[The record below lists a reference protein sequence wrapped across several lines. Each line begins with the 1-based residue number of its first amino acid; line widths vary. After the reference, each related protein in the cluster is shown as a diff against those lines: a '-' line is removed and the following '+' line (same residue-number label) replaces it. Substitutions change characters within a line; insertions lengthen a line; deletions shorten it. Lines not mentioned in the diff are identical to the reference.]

1 MSLAGIVALFAY
13 AMLATAAQAA
23 SLSVTVVGA
32 QAADPRWQ
40 AVEEAVEFWNGQF
53 AELGATLRLGPIA
66 RRVQSVPDDALLQI
80 SLSHAEAGHRGAVA
94 PGFPGELAPLPGDI
108 IIALSTLDFVSFGER
123 WSASRK
129 GLVGLSRPDLPPR
142 SLPNVL
148 RNLVAHELGHVL
160 GLGHNSDPAMLMCG
174 RPAPCRPGL
183 FASNTKRFFPLTE
196 AEKTSLRAR

>member
-1 MSLAGIVALFAY
+1 MIGVFCY
-13 AMLATAAQAA
+13 AMLTVAGHAA

-32 QAADPRWQ
+32 QTADPRWQ

-66 RRVQSVPDDALLQI
+66 RRVQPVPDDALLQI
-80 SLSHAEAGHRGAVA
+80 SLSHAEAGHRGAA
-94 PGFPGELAPLPGDI
+94 LPGFPSELSSLPGDI
-108 IIALSTLDFVSFGER
+108 LIALSTLDFVSFGER
-123 WSASRK
+123 WSPSRK

-148 RNLVAHELGHVL
+148 RNLVAHELRHVL

-174 RPAPCRPGL
+174 RPASCRPGL

-196 AEKTSLRAR
+196 AEKASLRAR